1 MIHPLTMA
9 FSSLRSID
17 DDDDYNKDN
26 GMGMMIMKRQ
36 VVSIT
41 DQDLSCER
49 MVGLR

>member
-9 FSSLRSID
+9 FSTLRSID

-26 GMGMMIMKRQ
+26 KDGDDDNDGQ